1 MKFKNCNIIHTEKNR
16 NNILQELALNVSSS
30 ITPGQY
36 ELNVYAPNVLKFS
49 TNITVN
55 QTGAFT
61 IHYNETKGEVS
72 IDFMDTITGQQINI
86 LNGTIPIT
94 GSGLLGNRYIVY
106 TLSLGVWVFVFAKH
120 KNG

>member
-1 MKFKNCNIIHTEKNR
+1 MG
-16 NNILQELALNVSSS
+16 LNVSSS

-36 ELNVYAPNVLKFS
+36 KLNVYAPNVLKFS

-86 LNGTIPIT
+86 LNGKIPIT
-94 GSGLLGNRYIVY
+94 GSGLLGNLYIHSAF
-106 TLSLGVWVFVFAKH
+106 LSC
-120 KNG
+120 